1 MQVQTEGPG
10 LRNEIQR
17 WTKFFESPMPADLEA
32 LLTLSRSPKIFVVPE
47 RDLCWDSARKIAG
60 NISELILDPQAPCL
74 SLRG

>member
-1 MQVQTEGPG
+1 
-10 LRNEIQR
+10 
-17 WTKFFESPMPADLEA
+17 MPADLEA